1 MLKVDRVSLG
11 TTICQRFTNVSCLRS
26 HHKEKTGTRSIP
38 EVKPCRAR
46 DSTWMVDRL
55 EIPRIVDSLLL
66 VFLFLLHDENDFSC
80 FQRCVVFVKQ
90 RENQIVLTIGALL
103 HYTDV
108 EL

>member
-1 MLKVDRVSLG
+1 
-11 TTICQRFTNVSCLRS
+11 
-26 HHKEKTGTRSIP
+26 
-38 EVKPCRAR
+38 
-46 DSTWMVDRL
+46 MVDRL

-66 VFLFLLHDENDFSC
+66 VFSFFYYMMKSKDAFC
-80 FQRCVVFVKQ
+80 FVKQ